1 MKTLKCDEDNDI
13 TLDKFKKPNK
23 DVLVKHLFDAFHG
36 IVTHYK
42 NDFLS
47 TNRKIEKMKSEMINA
62 QKSVIIQLQ
71 EVRLDKRIKEL
82 DSVQRTMKT
91 TVESTVQAEF
101 QSYSAVVS
109 KHSPSSAPTFTP
121 ENLKNVVRN
130 VVSEEDRSRNVLT
143 FGLKET
149 DEEKLYDKVDVI
161 GEKPRFEAVQV
172 GRKSSDNTRSAK
184 VSLGYCSTVHQIFL
198 KAKNLRQCQDYKTVF
213 ISPDRS
219 PEDRAIHRRLVLE
232 MKQKAKEDP
241 NKHYYIRSGNICC
254 EQKVLE

>member
-23 DVLVKHLFDAFHG
+23 DVLEKHLFDAFHG

-47 TNRKIEKMKSEMINA
+47 PNRKIEEMKSEMINA
-62 QKSVIIQLQ
+62 QKTVIIQLQ
-71 EVRLDKRIKEL
+71 EVLLDKRIKEL
-82 DSVQRTMKT
+82 DSVQRTIKT
-91 TVESTVQAEF
+91 TVASTVRAEF

-109 KHSPSSAPTFTP
+109 KYSPSSAPIFTP

-172 GRKSSDNTRSAK
+172 GTSDNTRSIK
-184 VSLGYCSTVHQIFL
+184 VSLGYCSTVHQILL
-198 KAKNLRQCQDYKTVF
+198 KAKNLRQCQG
-213 ISPDRS
+213 PG
-219 PEDRAIHRRLVLE
+219 L
-232 MKQKAKEDP
+232 
-241 NKHYYIRSGNICC
+241 
-254 EQKVLE
+254 